1 MLRLVLICFDPD
13 GNPSNTSPLN
23 PHHESGQEMCQPMS
37 TQHEQQGVQWI
48 FRFSC
53 AEGALFPDK
62 VLLFSAPI
70 ATALPCETYVTSTH
84 GSSSS
89 GAQVNSNSTVFP
101 GCMGCPHMFPHV
113 STIFNLL
120 SASVFYLWLRPK
132 STPAAFAANGLVLA
146 SFSPLPPHQKPLCGM
161 PSPSTC
167 QAKTSVEKLGES
179 GRIWENWVWYRS
191 GLWSLCVCAG
201 LHLWSHKSTG
211 LRKSSWIMLD
221 CDRKMNQ
228 SKSNNTWFGWKL
240 CFFSHCVL
248 MILWV
253 GRPCFL

>member
-179 GRIWENWVWYRS
+179 GRIGS
-191 GLWSLCVCAG
+191 GIGLVFGACASVRACICGAIKALASGNPVGLC
-201 LHLWSHKSTG
+201 
-211 LRKSSWIMLD
+211 WIVTE
-221 CDRKMNQ
+221 R
-228 SKSNNTWFGWKL
+228 
-240 CFFSHCVL
+240 
-248 MILWV
+248 
-253 GRPCFL
+253 

>member
-1 MLRLVLICFDPD
+1 MLRLVLICFDPRWEPQQYFTTESTSWIRTGD
-13 GNPSNTSPLN
+13 VSTHVNPTWAARGSMDFLDFP
-23 PHHESGQEMCQPMS
+23 
-37 TQHEQQGVQWI
+37 VQKA
-48 FRFSC
+48 RF
-53 AEGALFPDK
+53 FPDK

-228 SKSNNTWFGWKL
+228 SKSNNTWFGLKALLFLPL
-240 CFFSHCVL
+240 CFDDFMS
-248 MILWV
+248 
-253 GRPCFL
+253 R

>member
-1 MLRLVLICFDPD
+1 
-13 GNPSNTSPLN
+13 
-23 PHHESGQEMCQPMS
+23 
-37 TQHEQQGVQWI
+37 
-48 FRFSC
+48 
-53 AEGALFPDK
+53 
-62 VLLFSAPI
+62 
-70 ATALPCETYVTSTH
+70 
-84 GSSSS
+84 
-89 GAQVNSNSTVFP
+89 
-101 GCMGCPHMFPHV
+101 MFPHV

-146 SFSPLPPHQKPLCGM
+146 SFSPLPHQKPLCGM

-167 QAKTSVEKLGES
+167 QAKTVEKLGES

-191 GLWSLCVCAG
+191 GPWSLCVCAG

-228 SKSNNTWFGWKL
+228 SKFKQHLVRLKALFFLPL
-240 CFFSHCVL
+240 CFDDFMSRYQITLRNPQLLSPPATGACWHLEVAPVHIWKDKVISRHL
-248 MILWV
+248 KALNPALPLPPPLPFMPG
-253 GRPCFL
+253 GRTFCFGGAANLP